1 MKKKIL
7 EQKNG
12 GQKSPFAVSL
22 KSICKSFGP
31 VRANDEICLNV
42 SSGTIHGIIG
52 ENGAGKSTLMS
63 ILYGFYQPDSGDIQ
77 VDGKAAIFK
86 QPSDAIRLGIG
97 MVHQHFMLVPNFTA
111 LENIILGSEGK
122 MGLKNGL
129 QNAKLKLEELK
140 STYGLEVDLDNVT
153 EDLPVGIQQRIE
165 ILKALYRGARVLIL
179 DEPTGVLTPQETD
192 QLFEILLALKSEGV
206 TILLITHKLHE
217 IMAITD
223 EVSVMRQGKMVAN
236 TLTKKL
242 LQNG

>member
-86 QPSDAIRLGIG
+86 QPSDAI
-97 MVHQHFMLVPNFTA
+97 
-111 LENIILGSEGK
+111 
-122 MGLKNGL
+122 GL
-129 QNAKLKLEELK
+129 
-140 STYGLEVDLDNVT
+140 GLEWF
-153 EDLPVGIQQRIE
+153 IS
-165 ILKALYRGARVLIL
+165 ILCWFLIL
-179 DEPTGVLTPQETD
+179 QHWKISYLGQRVKW
-192 QLFEILLALKSEGV
+192 ALK
-206 TILLITHKLHE
+206 
-217 IMAITD
+217 MA
-223 EVSVMRQGKMVAN
+223 SRMLN
-236 TLTKKL
+236 
-242 LQNG
+242 

>member
-77 VDGKAAIFK
+77 VDGKVAIFK

-140 STYGLEVDLDNVT
+140 PTYGLEVDLDNVT

-165 ILKALYRGARVLIL
+165 ILKAVTKVKRSL
-179 DEPTGVLTPQETD
+179 DKNVRT
-192 QLFEILLALKSEGV
+192 
-206 TILLITHKLHE
+206 
-217 IMAITD
+217 
-223 EVSVMRQGKMVAN
+223 
-236 TLTKKL
+236 
-242 LQNG
+242 